1 MDEVVQ
7 WLQYPD
13 NDRPDF
19 IMLYFNEPDHTGHGD
34 GPDSSEV
41 SVYHSY
47 DMARVTRRD
56 VIISP
61 LKFDFIR

>member
-1 MDEVVQ
+1 MDVVVQ

-19 IMLYFNEPDHTGHGD
+19 IMLYFDEPDHTGHGY

-41 SVYHSY
+41 SVQYSCL
-47 DMARVTRRD
+47 AAQD
-56 VIISP
+56 VM
-61 LKFDFIR
+61 LLYRCLYVEFLN